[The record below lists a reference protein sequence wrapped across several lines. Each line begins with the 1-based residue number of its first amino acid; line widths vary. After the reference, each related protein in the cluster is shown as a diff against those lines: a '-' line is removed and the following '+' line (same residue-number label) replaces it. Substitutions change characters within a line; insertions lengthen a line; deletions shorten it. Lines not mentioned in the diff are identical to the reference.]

1 MSGLTPQSFATK
13 WQDSELKER
22 SGSQEHFIDLCR
34 MLGHGTPAQLDPKGD
49 FFTFEKGAE
58 KQGGGDGWADVWYR
72 GHFAWEYKG
81 KHANLEA
88 AYSQLLKYREYLE
101 SPPLL
106 IVSDMDR
113 FEVHCNFTGLARR
126 TYRFDLKTLAEGGTV
141 EIFPPAEGVTPPT
154 ALYVLQA
161 AFTDPDVLQAKET
174 TDQLTK
180 FVAGWIGQVAN
191 DLRLRKIDPA
201 EAARFLMKVLF
212 CFFAEDVRL
221 LPEKIF
227 TGILKKT
234 RKDPDLCARYTGE
247 LFEAMAHGG
256 HVLLEKIAHFDGG
269 LFADSNVIKLRPAE
283 IDLLYQAGKV
293 DWSNVEPAI
302 FGTLFERCLDPD
314 KHAQIGRHYTYADD
328 IAAIVEPVLFDPL
341 QGEWEN
347 LTNQIAKIEK
357 AGKNA
362 KKIEK
367 MLRAFQD
374 FLASLRVLDP
384 ACGSGNFLYV
394 ALRRLMDLEKKVV
407 NFAFRRGVELP
418 FKVRPTQL
426 HGMEINRFAHELA
439 SVVVWIGYLQ
449 WMRDNGAPELKEP
462 ILDPIETIYL
472 MDAIVGGTGLQPVPA
487 TDKPKKSTGCKP
499 VPPQEPDWPDADFII
514 GNPPFLGGKKLRDD
528 SDGKNGLGDKYV
540 DDMFKVWSDRVP
552 RESDLCCYWFEK
564 ARAYI
569 EAEAK
574 KKHYVRAGL
583 LATQGIRGG
592 ANRTALQRIKE
603 TGDIFMAWSDRPWV
617 LDGATVHVSMVGFDD
632 GTQKNRSLDGETVIK
647 INPDLSAQADIT
659 QAQRLPENLGVSFMG
674 DIKGGIFDITDE
686 LAREMLSHPNP
697 SGKPN
702 SDVIRPWVNGR
713 DITQRP
719 RNMSIIDFGVDMPQ
733 EEAALYEA
741 PFEYVREHVQPMRI
755 GNRME
760 KRERLWWIHA
770 DAAPRIRK
778 TCLNLPQHLATPRVA
793 KHRLFVWL
801 RSNCLPDAQ
810 LIVFARSDDYFF
822 GVLQSRVHEVWSDAQ
837 GTQLREKESGR
848 RYTPTTCFETFPFPW
863 PANQS
868 DVPADKKDIHAR
880 ISAAAARLNELREN
894 WINPEPGSISAQDM
908 KKRTLTKLYNKRPTW
923 LENACA
929 ELDAA
934 VLEAYGWPTDISNDE
949 ILGKLLELNLARAA
963 T

>member
-1 MSGLTPQSFATK
+1 MSGLNPQAFAK
-13 WQDSELKER
+13 RWQDSELKER

-34 MLGHGTPAQLDPKGD
+34 MLGHATPVEADPKGD

-58 KQGGGDGWADVWYR
+58 KQDGGSGWADVWYK

-81 KHANLEA
+81 KHANLKA
-88 AYSQLLKYREYLE
+88 AYDQLLNYREDLE
-101 SPPLL
+101 NPPLL

-141 EIFPPAEGVTPPT
+141 EIFPPAEGVKPPT

-180 FVAGWIGQVAN
+180 IVADWIGHVAN
-191 DLRLRKIDPA
+191 NLRLRKIDPT

-212 CFFAEDVRL
+212 CFFAEDVGL
-221 LPEKIF
+221 LPKKFF
-227 TGILKKT
+227 TDILKET

-256 HVLLEKIAHFDGG
+256 HVRLKKIAHFDGG
-269 LFADSNVIKLRPAE
+269 LFADSHVIKLLLAE
-283 IDLLYQAGKV
+283 IELLYKAGDV

-328 IAAIVEPVLFDPL
+328 IAAIVEPVLVEPL
-341 QGEWEN
+341 QKEWEN
-347 LTNQIAKIEK
+347 LTNQIAKVEK
-357 AGKNA
+357 VGKDTV
-362 KKIEK
+362 KVEK
-367 MLRAFQD
+367 MLCGFQD
-374 FLASLRVLDP
+374 RLASVRVLDP

-407 NFAFRRGVELP
+407 NFAFRRNIELA

-472 MDAIVGGTGLQPVPA
+472 MDAIVAGI
-487 TDKPKKSTGCKP
+487 DKALK
-499 VPPQEPDWPDADFII
+499 EPDWPDADFII

-540 DDMFKVWSDRVP
+540 DEMFKVWSDRVSK
-552 RESDLCCYWFEK
+552 ESDLCCYWFEK

-592 ANRTALQRIKE
+592 ANRTVLQRIKE
-603 TGDIFMAWSDRPWV
+603 TGDIFMAWSDRPWT
-617 LDGATVHVSMVGFDD
+617 LDGAAVQVSMVGFDD
-632 GTQKNRSLDGETVIK
+632 GTQKNRTLDGTSVAKISPTLTGTVDVKSAHKLTENKSLAFMGVTKQGPFDIDDSK
-647 INPDLSAQADIT
+647 AQTLLSQPNPD
-659 QAQRLPENLGVSFMG
+659 
-674 DIKGGIFDITDE
+674 
-686 LAREMLSHPNP
+686 
-697 SGKPN
+697 N
-702 SDVIRPWVNGR
+702 SLNNADVIRRYANGM
-713 DITQRP
+713 DITRRP
-719 RNMSIIDFGVDMPQ
+719 RNMWLIDFGAMS
-733 EEAALYEA
+733 ENEACLYEA
-741 PFEYVREHVQPMRI
+741 PFEYVKTNVKPFREKNPRDWYKK
-755 GNRME
+755 E
-760 KRERLWWIHA
+760 WWQLY
-770 DAAPRIRK
+770 APRPKFKSVADGLSRF
-778 TCLNLPQHLATPRVA
+778 LVTPRVA

-801 RSNCLPDAQ
+801 PADWLPDCQ
-810 LIVFARSDDYFF
+810 LIAFARSDDYFF
-822 GVLQSRVHEVWSDAQ
+822 GVLQSHVHEVWALMQ
-837 GTQLREKESGR
+837 GTQLESR
-848 RYTPTTCFETFPFPW
+848 PRYTPTTCFETFPFPW
-863 PANQS
+863 PVNQS

-880 ISAAAARLNELREN
+880 ISTAAARLNELREN
-894 WINPEPGSISAQDM
+894 WINPEPGSLSGQDL
-908 KKRTLTKLYNKRPTW
+908 KRRTLTNLYNKRPTW

-929 ELDAA
+929 ELDAT
-934 VLEAYGWPTDISNDE
+934 VLEAYGWPTDISNE
-949 ILGKLLELNLARAA
+949 QILEKLLELNLARAA
-963 T
+963 TG